1 MKCWYCDREM
11 IKINEYRYECH
22 NEKGH
27 TFTASGATESK

>member
-1 MKCWYCDREM
+1 MKCCCGEEM

-27 TFTASGATESK
+27 TFTASGAVESK